1 MNLLTC
7 YYCLERGHCGRDCPI
22 FSTSGLN
29 DSESNLKKYSIT
41 LINRLIWQV
50 CQERNCIS
58 KIKRIFELAEFNN
71 IKIDLTNNRNL
82 VFRCAC
88 YNDDVEFAEFLL
100 KKEPKINVRDSNDS
114 AFINA
119 SWEYYLVRTHKNIIL
134 LLLRECPYVYSY
146 SFERHEHII
155 NTLKEERDA
164 RWKVKREAIMVSS
177 HLKKNDTMLYRL
189 PSELSRI
196 VIEFLYKK

>member
-1 MNLLTC
+1 MNLSTC
-7 YYCLERGHCGRDCPI
+7 YYCLERGHSGNYCPI
-22 FSTSGLN
+22 FSTTENSTTEN
-29 DSESNLKKYSIT
+29 NLKKYD
-41 LINRLIWQV
+41 INFIYRLLWQV

-58 KIKRIFELAEFNN
+58 KIKHILELTKLNN
-71 IKIDLTNNRNL
+71 IKLDLTYSRNIL
-82 VFRCAC
+82 FRHAC
-88 YNDDVEFAEFLL
+88 YNNDVEFAEFLL

-155 NTLKEERDA
+155 NTLKEEREA
-164 RWKVKREAIMVSS
+164 RWKVKRGAVMSSS
-177 HLKKNDTMLYRL
+177 HLKKNDTLLYRL